1 MAVNSSRYRIIGI
14 KRISHMKITTLIENR
29 ASNTEPGLASEWGL
43 SLHIAFNNQSILFD
57 TGASGSFADNAK
69 LLSVDLDS
77 VEVVVLSHHHFDH
90 GGGLRRFFDL
100 NSKAKVY
107 LADLPDGEC
116 YVKILGLLN
125 KYIGLDKEII
135 NEYHDRFEIVSKPT
149 EVLPDVYVLPNILS
163 NHPKPIG
170 NKQLYLKKDGNL
182 KPDDFAHETILAIK
196 DNGKLVIFTG
206 CSHNGILNMVDTVM
220 KEFEGFPIKAMIG
233 GFHLLASPPFNFMA
247 GTRSEVENLGRSV
260 LDYPIEA
267 TYTGHCTGN
276 KAFEVLKSIM
286 GDKIRD
292 LRTGT
297 CFDV

>member
-1 MAVNSSRYRIIGI
+1 
-14 KRISHMKITTLIENR
+14 MKITTLIENR

-69 LLSVDLDS
+69 LLSVNLNS
-77 VEVVVLSHHHFDH
+77 VEVAVLSHHHFDH
-90 GGGLRRFFDL
+90 GGGLRRFLEL

-107 LADLPDGEC
+107 LADVPNGEC
-116 YVKILGLLN
+116 YVRILGLLN

-149 EVLPDVYVLPNILS
+149 EILPDVYIFPNILS
-163 NHPKPIG
+163 IHPKPIG

-182 KPDDFAHETILAIK
+182 IPDDFTHETVMAIK

-206 CSHNGILNMVDTVM
+206 CSHNGILNMVDTVV
-220 KEFEGFPIKAMIG
+220 KEFEGIPIKAMIG

-247 GTRSEVENLGRSV
+247 GTRSEVKNLGKSV
-260 LDYPIEA
+260 LDYPIEV
-267 TYTGHCTGN
+267 TYTGHCTGK
-276 KAFEVLKSIM
+276 KAFEVLKSVM

-292 LRTGT
+292 LRTGA